1 MSEQMSKE
9 EANKLLA
16 EKLVEAKK
24 LIAECEDIADKHG
37 LSFSSPVGEYGMG
50 GTYQG
55 RGPANEDGEWEE
67 SDSNYG
73 WVSSSANC

>member
-1 MSEQMSKE
+1 MSEKMSKE

-16 EKLVEAKK
+16 EKLKAASD
-24 LIAECEDIADKHG
+24 LIKECETLADEHG

-50 GTYQG
+50 GQFYG